1 MSRSARRPP
10 GPPGAAPVRSTPQD
24 PAPRVWQGVQYRP
37 SQTGAAEVRRL
48 LHLAGAWAPAAAAH
62 GPAWGALAGGRT
74 VGRIRVEP
82 HGAQGFVHGPVVV
95 EPPASP
101 EALEVAAQVVAPA
114 LGEAAD
120 SGVDT
125 LFTRPQG

>member
-48 LHLAGAWAPAAAAH
+48 FDFAGAWAPPAA
-62 GPAWGALAGGRT
+62 PNDLAWEALAEERT
-74 VGRIRVEP
+74 VGGILVER
-82 HGAQGFVHGPVVV
+82 HGAQGFIHGPVVV
-95 EPPASP
+95 EPPAS
-101 EALEVAAQVVAPA
+101 
-114 LGEAAD
+114 
-120 SGVDT
+120 
-125 LFTRPQG
+125 